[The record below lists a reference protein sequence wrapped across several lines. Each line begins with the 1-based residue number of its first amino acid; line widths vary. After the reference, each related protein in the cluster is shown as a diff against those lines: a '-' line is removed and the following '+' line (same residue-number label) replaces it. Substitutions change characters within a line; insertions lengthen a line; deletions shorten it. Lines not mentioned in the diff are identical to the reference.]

1 MNRYDRTCFVFLISG
16 LSEKIEP
23 VWERVVHWNSE
34 QLEDSYPLN
43 GDDEVEAE
51 DACLEHGM
59 AFGVGGQSE

>member
-1 MNRYDRTCFVFLISG
+1 MSG